1 MEALAAAGM
10 EVPAAALQQQPGAQA
25 EQTLAAQ
32 GAGSS
37 SQLQDVSMED
47 AAAAGGSQSS
57 QGAPNG
63 YAHSGPGA
71 GSLPDIIELPEGLPD
86 AANMPGPKYKC
97 ARGAAGRCRVAHT

>member
-1 MEALAAAGM
+1 MV
-10 EVPAAALQQQPGAQA
+10 VPAAAPQQQPGAQEEA
-25 EQTLAAQ
+25 LAAQ

-37 SQLQDVSMED
+37 SQQQDVSMKD

-97 ARGAAGRCRVAHT
+97 AGGAAGRCG